1 MFISK
6 YKCMIVYVQV
16 HDAEPL
22 FDICEKELKYFNIY
36 MTLCKT
42 FDICKIQTV
51 EYLRNRS
58 AVAVNC

>member
-22 FDICEKELKYFNIY
+22 FDICEKELK
-36 MTLCKT
+36 
-42 FDICKIQTV
+42 
-51 EYLRNRS
+51 
-58 AVAVNC
+58 